1 MCGIAG
7 FWQSQPDT
15 KDKLIEKAWAMAHTL
30 VHRGPDDGGV
40 WVEAEAGV
48 GLSHRR
54 LSILDLSSAGHQPMF
69 SSCGRYVIT
78 FNGEIYN
85 FPELKRELA
94 ALGHDFR
101 GTSDTEVLLEG
112 IARWGAGKLLP
123 RLNGMFAFA
132 LWDRLERRLT
142 LARDH
147 LGIKPLYYGWA
158 GDTFVF
164 GSELKALLVDKGFR
178 REVDRNAVGLLLR
191 YNYIPAPYSI
201 WKDCFKLPAGHM
213 LVMECA
219 KARPQA
225 EPFWSIERVLGAGG
239 CERHDKDTG
248 QAVAQLDTLIRDA
261 VGQQMVADVPLGAFL
276 SGGIDSSTVVA
287 LMQHQSPTRVK
298 TFTIS
303 FREGEFNEGK
313 HAQRVASHLG
323 TEHTE
328 LMVTPNDALAV
339 IPRLAAIY
347 DEPFADS
354 SQIPTFLVA
363 QLTKGY
369 VTVSLSGD
377 GGDELFAGYS
387 HYRSAKRLWSLTRFI
402 PAALRSEVADH
413 MTKLGDS
420 SGNSAPSRFRDL
432 VPQVVLSQIRGD
444 RVERFAAALA
454 SNDVAAFYQNQ
465 VSRWLV
471 PSRVVLDSEDCEL
484 PFAAPRRR
492 PAHWDSIESM
502 AYFDSLNYLPEN
514 VLTKVDRASMAV
526 SLETRVPLLDY
537 RIVEFST
544 RLPLCLKFRSG
555 QGKWLLRQ
563 VLYKYVPRNLVD
575 RPKMG
580 FRLPLASW
588 LRGPLRSWAEDLLQP
603 TNLEEAGFLSSRPIR
618 ERWKEHVE
626 GRRDWSRHLWSV
638 IMFQAWSQRW
648 L

>member
-1 MCGIAG
+1 M
-7 FWQSQPDT
+7 
-15 KDKLIEKAWAMAHTL
+15 
-30 VHRGPDDGGV
+30 R
-40 WVEAEAGV
+40 
-48 GLSHRR
+48 
-54 LSILDLSSAGHQPMF
+54 
-69 SSCGRYVIT
+69 
-78 FNGEIYN
+78 
-85 FPELKRELA
+85 
-94 ALGHDFR
+94 
-101 GTSDTEVLLEG
+101 
-112 IARWGAGKLLP
+112 
-123 RLNGMFAFA
+123 
-132 LWDRLERRLT
+132 
-142 LARDH
+142 
-147 LGIKPLYYGWA
+147 
-158 GDTFVF
+158 
-164 GSELKALLVDKGFR
+164 
-178 REVDRNAVGLLLR
+178 
-191 YNYIPAPYSI
+191 
-201 WKDCFKLPAGHM
+201 
-213 LVMECA
+213 
-219 KARPQA
+219 
-225 EPFWSIERVLGAGG
+225 
-239 CERHDKDTG
+239 
-248 QAVAQLDTLIRDA
+248 
-261 VGQQMVADVPLGAFL
+261 
-276 SGGIDSSTVVA
+276 
-287 LMQHQSPTRVK
+287 
-298 TFTIS
+298 
-303 FREGEFNEGK
+303 
-313 HAQRVASHLG
+313 
-323 TEHTE
+323 
-328 LMVTPNDALAV
+328 
-339 IPRLAAIY
+339 
-347 DEPFADS
+347 
-354 SQIPTFLVA
+354 
-363 QLTKGY
+363 
-369 VTVSLSGD
+369 
-377 GGDELFAGYS
+377 
-387 HYRSAKRLWSLTRFI
+387 
-402 PAALRSEVADH
+402 
-413 MTKLGDS
+413 KLGDS